1 MNNINEEFIKIEL
14 DRSKQKKLKNN
25 LLAIENEISNTEK
38 TFEELKNKL
47 SKEKKDVDKLE
58 SFTLSY
64 IYFKMKG
71 NIDEKISKEK
81 FEFLEAQAKYIE
93 CEDYLKRLLLNKKE
107 ILNEISQ
114 LGDLNLKYNHL
125 LNKSSDYILSL
136 NNDKSK
142 NVSKI
147 LEKIKFISIEKREIQ
162 EALFEGDRLIP
173 YIDNAISSL
182 NSAKNWGIYDMMGG
196 DLIATMAKRSKMS
209 DASNALNSIKIMLN
223 RYNSELNDLSE
234 DISVSLNLDSFSGFM
249 DYFFDNFFTD
259 YFIQGKI
266 NSALDSSIDLKNKV
280 INIQNK
286 LTNKLKLSENNLE
299 NLKIELEDEV
309 KK

>member
-1 MNNINEEFIKIEL
+1 MNNINEEFIKIQL
-14 DRSKQKKLKNN
+14 DRCKQKKLNN
-25 LLAIENEISNTEK
+25 KIWAIENEINNTEK
-38 TFEELKNKL
+38 TFEELKSRL

-71 NIDEKISKEK
+71 DIDEKISKEK
-81 FEFLEAQAKYIE
+81 FEFLEAQAKCIE
-93 CEDYLKRLLLNKKE
+93 CEDYLKRLLFNKKE
-107 ILNEISQ
+107 LLNELSQ
-114 LGDLNLKYNHL
+114 LGDLDFRYNDL

-142 NVSKI
+142 NVSNI

-173 YIDNAISSL
+173 YIEKAISAL

-223 RYNSELNDLSE
+223 KYNSELNDLSE
-234 DISVSLNLDSFSGFM
+234 NISVSLNLDSFSGFM

-266 NSALDSSIDLKNKV
+266 NTALDSSISLKNKV

-286 LTNKLKLSENNLE
+286 LTNKLQLSEKNLE
-299 NLKIELEDEV
+299 NLKIQLEEEV

>member
-1 MNNINEEFIKIEL
+1 MNNINEEFTKIEL
-14 DRSKQKKLKNN
+14 DKTKQKKLKNK
-25 LLAIENEISNTEK
+25 LLAIGNEINKTEK
-38 TFEELKNKL
+38 TFEELKIKL

-71 NIDEKISKEK
+71 NIDEKISKER

-107 ILNEISQ
+107 ILNELSK
-114 LGDLNLKYNHL
+114 LGDLDLKYNNL
-125 LNKSSDYILSL
+125 LNKSSEYILSL

-142 NVSKI
+142 SILKI

-209 DASNALNSIKIMLN
+209 DASNALNSIKVMLN
-223 RYNSELNDLSE
+223 KYNSELNDLSE

-266 NSALDSSIDLKNKV
+266 NSALDSSINLKNNV

-286 LTNKLKLSENNLE
+286 LTDKLKLAENNLE
-299 NLKIELEDEV
+299 NLKIKLEEEV